1 MQFAEKALKSLDE
14 FEAARQQAIEEL
26 LAAKNDIESKLIR
39 IGYDGTPPKKEKKTK
54 CGECGSTEHTARFHR
69 KNPSPD
75 ASEGQS
81 SL

>member
-39 IGYDGTPPKKEKKTK
+39 IGYDGTPPKKDKKTTK
-54 CGECGSTEHTARFHR
+54 CSECGSTEHTARFHR
-69 KNPSPD
+69 KNPPST
-75 ASEGQS
+75 AGEQAQ
-81 SL
+81 

>member
-14 FEAARQQAIEEL
+14 FEQARQQAIEEL

-39 IGYDGTPPKKEKKTK
+39 IGYDGTPPKKDKKTAK

-69 KNPSPD
+69 KNPSPN
-75 ASEGQS
+75 AGEQAQ
-81 SL
+81 